1 MKIRLGS
8 IHLILHFS
16 SLFLSFDITTCT
28 ITSTSTSTSSSTTAS
43 PSRHSHSIKYK
54 SSSNMSAPAT
64 STATATA
71 TASVSP
77 QRQSLGQ
84 IFANRQ
90 ARKAYVAKEL
100 RTKIPTCTGTE
111 ENLANAKIRVV
122 FMNQTEQPL
131 ILCW

>member
-8 IHLILHFS
+8 LHSILYVS
-16 SLFLSFDITTCT
+16 SLFLSFDTITTTGT
-28 ITSTSTSTSSSTTAS
+28 ITSTSASASSSTTAS

-64 STATATA
+64 STATA
-71 TASVSP
+71 SVSP
-77 QRQSLGQ
+77 QRQILGQ
-84 IFANRQ
+84 TFVNRQ
-90 ARKAYVAKEL
+90 ARKAYVDKEL
-100 RTKIPTCTGTE
+100 RTKVPTCTDTE

>member
-1 MKIRLGS
+1 
-8 IHLILHFS
+8 
-16 SLFLSFDITTCT
+16 
-28 ITSTSTSTSSSTTAS
+28 
-43 PSRHSHSIKYK
+43 
-54 SSSNMSAPAT
+54 MSAPAT

-71 TASVSP
+71 TATSTASVSP
-77 QRQSLGQ
+77 QKQILGQ